1 MKPVIALVGR
11 PSVGKST
18 LFNRLTRSRLALV
31 ADAPGLTRD
40 RQYGDGR
47 MGDRPYLVVDTGG
60 LAEGLEPAGKAPASI
75 VELVAEQARQA
86 VAEADAVILLVDGR
100 AGLHP
105 LDREIANH
113 LRRLGKPV
121 WLAVNKTEGLPP
133 ETAVAEFHALGLGR
147 PHAVSAAHGEGVR
160 GLVQA
165 VLGTL
170 AVAPE
175 EAPAEEALPRIAVVG
190 RPNAGKSTLVNTLLG
205 EERVIVYD
213 QPGTTRESI
222 YVPLERGGRRYILID
237 TAGVRRRARVRDVLE
252 KFSVVKTLQAIE
264 EANVVILVLDAQA
277 GVAEQ
282 DATLAGYVLEQ
293 GRALVVAVNK
303 WDALDA
309 PARDWLTRE
318 LHRKLDFLAFASAH
332 YISALRG
339 EGIAALFPSV
349 DRAYASAQASFSTPK
364 LNRVLQQAVQA
375 TPPPLVHGR
384 RPRLKYAH
392 QGGKNPP
399 RIVVHGNLVAAL
411 PKAYRRYLAN
421 AFRKAFRLEGA
432 PVRIECR
439 QEENPYRPR
448 PGSTKKTSTKKRRQ
462 GRRRR
467 ES

>member
-1 MKPVIALVGR
+1 MSQSSAEQSPIWRA
-11 PSVGKST
+11 SVLT
-18 LFNRLTRSRLALV
+18 LFPELFPGPLAASL
-31 ADAPGLTRD
+31 AGKA
-40 RQYGDGR
+40 
-47 MGDRPYLVVDTGG
+47 
-60 LAEGLEPAGKAPASI
+60 LAEGIWSLDAIDIRGFATDRHRTVDDTPYCGGAGMVMKPGPFF
-75 VELVAEQARQA
+75 EA
-86 VAEADAVILLVDGR
+86 V
-100 AGLHP
+100 
-105 LDREIANH
+105 
-113 LRRLGKPV
+113 
-121 WLAVNKTEGLPP
+121 
-133 ETAVAEFHALGLGR
+133 
-147 PHAVSAAHGEGVR
+147 
-160 GLVQA
+160 
-165 VLGTL
+165 
-170 AVAPE
+170 
-175 EAPAEEALPRIAVVG
+175 
-190 RPNAGKSTLVNTLLG
+190 
-205 EERVIVYD
+205 
-213 QPGTTRESI
+213 
-222 YVPLERGGRRYILID
+222 
-237 TAGVRRRARVRDVLE
+237 E

-309 PARDWLTRE
+309 PAREWLTRE
-318 LHRKLDFLAFASAH
+318 LHRKLDFLVFASAH

-349 DRAYASAQASFSTPK
+349 DRAYASAHASLSTPR

-375 TPPPLVHGR
+375 TPPPLIRGR

-448 PGSTKKTSTKKRRQ
+448 PGATKKTSTKKSDRAGG
-462 GRRRR
+462 GRRARIYKNKMV
-467 ES
+467 